1 MICGGNE
8 NLPAVISKGKDA
20 YQYWLAIQK
29 NLPKIERFGIGQKID
44 LIFLNVLELAY
55 NASYLPPDQKVI
67 ELGKVVS
74 RLNILKFFLQ
84 IAWENKFI
92 HTGKYAELSE
102 KLEEIGRMLGGW
114 KKGLLKKLSPDNR

>member
-1 MICGGNE
+1 M
-8 NLPAVISKGKDA
+8 ISKGKEA
-20 YQYWLAIQK
+20 YQYWLAVQK

-44 LIFLNVLELAY
+44 LIFLNILELTY
-55 NASYLPPDQKVI
+55 SASYLPPPQKAI
-67 ELGKVVS
+67 ELGKVIS

-92 HTGKYAELSE
+92 HTDKYAGLSE

-114 KKGLLKKLSPDNR
+114 RKGLLKKLSPDNR